1 MAWLMKV
8 LLQVYRKK
16 NRREKLN
23 EMPTIK
29 ELLEQALEPNN
40 WVFHKNLN
48 ARYDQ
53 KQKEGHPWLIIANN
67 KTPGLQPVISA
78 RFRTSEKDY
87 HIIEDNLYPHK
98 SHLSRFEIC
107 KTNDCKLNKNG
118 RILNSRQAIN
128 PEKDDWFCKE
138 PDDDL
143 PEKITLFYREQ
154 RKKNNE

>member
-1 MAWLMKV
+1 
-8 LLQVYRKK
+8 
-16 NRREKLN
+16 
-23 EMPTIK
+23 MPTIQ

-53 KQKEGHPWLIIANN
+53 KQKKRHPWLIIANN

-107 KTNDCKLNKNG
+107 KTNDCKLNKTEEY
-118 RILNSRQAIN
+118 S
-128 PEKDDWFCKE
+128 
-138 PDDDL
+138 
-143 PEKITLFYREQ
+143 TLD
-154 RKKNNE
+154 KL